1 MIKLAVMNLLS
12 PISTIMTTELVTV
25 TPSDPLTRVKEI
37 FDEHNIHHI
46 PVVRFKKIVG
56 IISKSDF
63 SYFLWGYTNNE
74 MTDTLTNNRLKTWE
88 AEDIMST
95 KLAKVESS
103 DAIRTALEVFKINRF
118 HALPVVDN
126 EELVGILTP
135 LDIVIA
141 LASEPIKLEDY
152 KAS

>member
-1 MIKLAVMNLLS
+1 MNLLA
-12 PISTIMTTELVTV
+12 PISSIMTKDLVTV
-25 TPSDPLTRVKEI
+25 TPSDPLTRIKEI
-37 FDEHNIHHI
+37 FDEKNIHHI

-74 MTDTLTNNRLKTWE
+74 MTESLTNNRLKTWQ

-118 HALPVVDN
+118 HAIPVVDN
-126 EELVGILTP
+126 DELVGIITP
-135 LDIVIA
+135 LDIVIS
-141 LASEPIKLEDY
+141 LANEPISLEDY
-152 KAS
+152 KK

>member
-1 MIKLAVMNLLS
+1 MNLLA
-12 PISTIMTTELVTV
+12 PISSIMTKDLVTV
-25 TPSDPLTRVKEI
+25 TPSDPLTLVKEI
-37 FDEHNIHHI
+37 FDEKNIHHI

-74 MTDTLTNNRLKTWE
+74 MTESLTNNRLKTWE

-126 EELVGILTP
+126 DELVGIVTP
-135 LDIVIA
+135 LDIVIS
-141 LASEPIKLEDY
+141 LANEPISLQDY
-152 KAS
+152 QQ

>member
-1 MIKLAVMNLLS
+1 MNLLA
-12 PISTIMTTELVTV
+12 PISSIMTKDLVTV
-25 TPSDPLTRVKEI
+25 TPSDPLTQVKEI
-37 FDEHNIHHI
+37 FDEKNIHHI

-74 MTDTLTNNRLKTWE
+74 MTESLTNNRLKTWK

-126 EELVGILTP
+126 DELVGIVTP
-135 LDIVIA
+135 LDIVIS
-141 LASEPIKLEDY
+141 LANEPISLQDY
-152 KAS
+152 QQ

>member
-1 MIKLAVMNLLS
+1 MNLLA
-12 PISTIMTTELVTV
+12 PISSIMTKDLVTV
-25 TPSDPLTRVKEI
+25 TPSDPLTQVKEI
-37 FDEHNIHHI
+37 FDEKNIHHI

-74 MTDTLTNNRLKTWE
+74 MTESLTNNRLKTWE

-126 EELVGILTP
+126 DELVGIVTP
-135 LDIVIA
+135 LDIVIS
-141 LASEPIKLEDY
+141 LANEPISLQDY
-152 KAS
+152 QQ

>member
-1 MIKLAVMNLLS
+1 
-12 PISTIMTTELVTV
+12 MTE
-25 TPSDPLTRVKEI
+25 S
-37 FDEHNIHHI
+37 
-46 PVVRFKKIVG
+46 
-56 IISKSDF
+56 
-63 SYFLWGYTNNE
+63 
-74 MTDTLTNNRLKTWE
+74 LTNNRLKTWE

-126 EELVGILTP
+126 DELVGIVTP

-141 LASEPIKLEDY
+141 LANEPISLGDY
-152 KAS
+152 QK